1 MRLGLVIT
9 SHERPDA
16 LAAVLASVLA
26 QRVAP
31 AEIVI
36 ADDGSGAATHEVAAA
51 FISRSPA
58 PARIVSQ
65 PHEGFRVARLRNLG
79 IAATSADYIV
89 FIDGDMLLHPDF
101 IADHA
106 HHARPGFY
114 TQGVRVH
121 TDAPL
126 TGRLITEPANL
137 PSMGAAGLGGLR
149 RLYLVRS
156 PALAS
161 MSRLLAN
168 GVVAIKACNLG
179 VWRDHL
185 VRVNG
190 FNEAFEG
197 WGPEDKELCA
207 RLENGGVRRQTLLFG
222 GIAFHLHHAP
232 ASRAALPANLARLAE
247 ARHEHRVRCD
257 RGLDAHFG
265 RAPGAQNE

>member
-1 MRLGLVIT
+1 MRIALVIT

-36 ADDGSGAATHEVAAA
+36 ADDGSGAATQAVAAA
-51 FISRSPA
+51 FIVRSRV

-65 PHEGFRVARLRNLG
+65 PHQGFRVARLRNLG
-79 IAATSADYIV
+79 IAATSADFIV
-89 FIDGDMLLHPDF
+89 FIDGDMLLHPEF

-106 HHARPGFY
+106 RQARAGFY
-114 TQGVRVH
+114 TQGVRIH

-126 TGRLITEPANL
+126 TAKLIAEPASL
-137 PSMGAAGLGGLR
+137 PSMSSAGLGGLR

-156 PALAS
+156 AALAS
-161 MSRLLAN
+161 MSRQVAN
-168 GVVAIKACNLG
+168 GVVALKACNLG
-179 VWRDHL
+179 VWREDL

-190 FNEAFEG
+190 FDEAFEG
-197 WGPEDKELCA
+197 WGPEDKDLCA
-207 RLENGGVRRQTLLFG
+207 RLENAGVRRQTLLFG

-232 ASRAALPANLARLAE
+232 ASRAALPANLARLAV
-247 ARHEHRVRCD
+247 ARDQRRVRSD
-257 RGLDAHFG
+257 RGLDAHF
-265 RAPGAQNE
+265 R